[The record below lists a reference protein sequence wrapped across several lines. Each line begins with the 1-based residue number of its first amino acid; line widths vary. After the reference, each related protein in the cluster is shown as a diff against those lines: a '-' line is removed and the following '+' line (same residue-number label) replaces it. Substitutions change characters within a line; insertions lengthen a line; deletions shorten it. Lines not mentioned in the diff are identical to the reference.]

1 MKMLIQGGRIIDPS
15 QELDEISD
23 VLIADGRIQAI
34 DRIPASIQDIDETV
48 DAKGLIVA
56 PGFIDMHVHL
66 REPGRE
72 DKETVASGAHAAVAG
87 GFTSVMCMP
96 NTSPVNDNEAI
107 TRFVLDQARKAGCA
121 NVFPAGAVTV
131 GSRGQELAE
140 IGEMVKAGAV
150 AISDDGNP
158 IENNQMMRR
167 ALEYARIFDI
177 PVIDHCEDRD
187 LAARGCMNEGAASTR
202 LGLAGMSRTAEEMD
216 VVRDLILSRETRSRA
231 HIAHLSTE
239 ESLEWIRLAKQQEI
253 QLTCEVT
260 PHHFILR
267 DKDIANYDTN
277 FKMNPPLREA
287 RDVEAMLAGL
297 ADGSIDCIATDHAP
311 HTSLEKDTT
320 FVEAANGIVGLE
332 SAVSLCWHFLVA
344 KEVLGA
350 RRLIELLSC
359 NPSRI
364 LGLDRGTL
372 KKGAI
377 ADLTLIDPSLRVEID
392 RNRFYS
398 KSRNTPF
405 HGWKLQGGPT
415 MTIVEGEIVFARGE
429 LRRRWPESET

>member
-1 MKMLIQGGRIIDPS
+1 MKMLIQQGRVIDPS
-15 QELDEISD
+15 QKLDEISD
-23 VLIADGRIQAI
+23 ILIEDGRIQAI
-34 DRIPASIQDIDETV
+34 ERIPTPIHDLDETV
-48 DAKGLIVA
+48 DATGWIVA

-72 DKETVASGAHAAVAG
+72 DKETVASGARAAVAG
-87 GFTSVMCMP
+87 GFTSVLCMP

-107 TRFVLDQARKAGCA
+107 TRFVLSQARKAGCA

-131 GSRGQELAE
+131 GSRGQDLAE

-177 PVIDHCEDRD
+177 PVIDHCEDRE
-187 LAARGCMNEGAASTR
+187 LAAGGCMNEGRASTR
-202 LGLAGMSRTAEEMD
+202 LGLPGMSRTAEEMD

-239 ESLEWIRLAKQQEI
+239 ESLGWIRLAKQREI
-253 QLTCEVT
+253 RLTCEVT
-260 PHHFILR
+260 PHHFILS
-267 DKDIANYDTN
+267 DEDITNYNTN
-277 FKMNPPLREA
+277 FKMNPPLRET

-320 FVEAANGIVGLE
+320 FTEAANGILGLE
-332 SAVSLCWHFLVA
+332 SAISLCWHFLVA
-344 KEVLGA
+344 KEVLSPH
-350 RRLIELLSC
+350 RLIELLSC

-377 ADLTLIDPSLRVEID
+377 ADLTLLDPSSKVEID
-392 RNRFYS
+392 RNRFHS

-405 HGWKLQGGPT
+405 HGWKLQGGPV
-415 MTIVEGEIVFARGE
+415 MTIVGGEIVFAEGDVRPAPG
-429 LRRRWPESET
+429 